1 MDIIWDPQEIEKES
15 MAIIEKYLQGNKYCP
30 AEKAVVKRMVHAAG
44 DPGIMEYIRFHPD
57 GCRLGLEAISR
68 GAPIFTDV
76 RMLQVA
82 IKQKEIEARGGQVNC
97 AIDEQAVA
105 ESAQKWGITRSAAA
119 MRLWGEQLNH
129 SIVAIGNAPTALFE
143 VLDLAYKGIAQPALI
158 VGMPVGF
165 VGAAE
170 AKDCLLKQNRIPYI
184 TIAGTRGGSP
194 LAAAAL
200 NALIS
205 YREEW

>member
-1 MDIIWDPQEIEKES
+1 LS
-15 MAIIEKYLQGNKYCP
+15 GG
-30 AEKAVVKRMVHAAG
+30 KAVEKRMVHAAG

-57 GCRLGLEAISR
+57 GCRLGWKLSAA
-68 GAPIFTDV
+68 GPPIFTDV

-170 AKDCLLKQNRIPYI
+170 AKTVCLNKTVFPI
-184 TIAGTRGGSP
+184 
-194 LAAAAL
+194 
-200 NALIS
+200 
-205 YREEW
+205 